1 MCAMAKILVLHGP
14 NLNLLGIREPGV
26 YGSSRLEDINN
37 LVIQTANELGHS
49 VTCFQSNAEHGLID
63 RIQHALHESIQ
74 IILFNPAA
82 LTHTSIALRDTL
94 LAVQIPFIEI
104 HLSNIYARE
113 SFRQKSFFSDIAVGV
128 ISGFGANG
136 YKLALLAAHEYLTG
150 TQKIMIEVGALAT
163 TQ

>member
-1 MCAMAKILVLHGP
+1 MAKILVLHGP

-37 LVIQTANELGHS
+37 LVIQAANELGHS
-49 VTCFQSNAEHGLID
+49 VTCFQSNAEHGLVD

-74 IILFNPAA
+74 MILFNPAA
-82 LTHTSIALRDTL
+82 FTHTSIAIRDAL

-104 HLSNIYARE
+104 HLSNIFARE

-128 ISGFGANG
+128 ISGFNAMS
-136 YKLALLAAHEYLTG
+136 YKLALLAAHVFLGGNNGHT
-150 TQKIMIEVGALAT
+150 KN
-163 TQ
+163 